1 MPTQSSSGY
10 TQHAQMSIH
19 SHDLRLQ
26 DLNSFINPRQ
36 IISCEYAH
44 KTDSL
49 YSVRILVLTVQTPG
63 DSCVSLLSGKF
74 LHLMHFF
81 GIFAPVISH

>member
-1 MPTQSSSGY
+1 MPTKSSSGY

-26 DLNSFINPRQ
+26 DPNSFMKPRQ

-49 YSVRILVLTVQTPG
+49 YSAQILVLTVRTPR
-63 DSCVSLLSGKF
+63 DSCVSLLSCKF